1 MKKSLIILFLI
12 IFTIPPVLPMVIAQ
26 EGEVYQLKLLA
37 VYEEESGFKGSDA
50 DLLLELREGT
60 GRVFLETFP
69 LTRLDT
75 QISTRFAK
83 EVACKHF
90 KLNCNKYDFIYTIKA
105 KSNIIGG
112 PSAGAALAALTTIA
126 ILNLDYDKSIAITG
140 TINSGGI
147 VGPVGG
153 VKEKLEAAA
162 QAGLRKVLIPK
173 GTPGSSES
181 DEKNNDSNSAK
192 SDITKAD
199 LNLIKYGKE
208 NLSLSVE
215 EVITIDE
222 IVFELTGEQLNN
234 KPVFL
239 KENKEYLEIM
249 KNVAETL
256 CGRREKIEQEIV
268 QSGIIISNE
277 TSEQL
282 QKRLE
287 NSINASNNNDYYS
300 AASYCFGSNIQLR
313 DSFYLEQKPSLNK
326 VEELFTQLK
335 KDVNKTKEEVSKKPI
350 ETISDLQTMM
360 IVKERLSDAQ
370 QQIDKYLESPPSSE
384 LQESYSL
391 LAYAEERYYSAV
403 TWMKFFAMDG
413 KKFVFDN
420 QTLQQT
426 CLQKISEAEERYQYA
441 EFFISPNFIG
451 GIKEKISDARKAS
464 DHNEVELCLITAS
477 QAKGDTSAVLTSLG
491 LDNESVQDVITEK
504 KRAVERVIAENSN
517 DGVFPILGYSYYKYA
532 SALQAEEEYTALLYL
547 DYALEISEL
556 EIYFPEEK
564 TFRGTIMVGYL
575 SKKTLYRLEGFIA
588 AAIIFILILG
598 LKASKN
604 SRWW

>member
-1 MKKSLIILFLI
+1 
-12 IFTIPPVLPMVIAQ
+12 MVIIIPLVAAE

-37 VYEEESGFKGSDA
+37 VYEENNGYKGSDA

-90 KLNCNKYDFIYTIKA
+90 KLNCNKYDFIYTIQA

-126 ILNLDYDKSIAITG
+126 VLDLDNNRSIAVTG

-153 VKEKLEAAA
+153 VKEKLDAAA
-162 QAGLRKVLIPK
+162 QSGLRKVLIPK
-173 GTPGSSES
+173 GMSGKLDDYENNSE
-181 DEKNNDSNSAK
+181 EQE
-192 SDITKAD
+192 
-199 LNLIKYGKE
+199 LNLVKYGKE
-208 NLSLSVE
+208 NLSLPVE
-215 EVITIDE
+215 EILTIDE
-222 IVFELTGEQLNN
+222 VVFQLTGEQLNN
-234 KPVFL
+234 KPVIL
-239 KENKEYLEIM
+239 EENGEYQEIM
-249 KNVAETL
+249 KKVAEVL
-256 CGRREKIEQEIV
+256 CGRREKIEQEIANSDV
-268 QSGIIISNE
+268 AIDNE
-277 TSEQL
+277 THEQL
-282 QKRLE
+282 QKKLE
-287 NSINASNNNDYYS
+287 NSINASRNNDYYS

-313 DSFYLEQKPSLNK
+313 DSFYKEQKPSLIK
-326 VEELFTQLK
+326 VEELFTQLAENVK
-335 KDVNKTKEEVSKKPI
+335 KTKEEVSNKPI

-384 LQESYSL
+384 LQNAYSL

-403 TWMKFFAMDG
+403 TWMEFFAMDG

-441 EFFISPNFIG
+441 EFFINPNFIG
-451 GIKEKISDARKAS
+451 GIKEKINEAREAL
-464 DHNEVELCLITAS
+464 DHDEVELCLITAS
-477 QAKGDTSAVLTSLG
+477 QAKGDASAVLTSLG
-491 LDNESVQDVITEK
+491 LSNESVQDVINEK
-504 KRAVERVIAENSN
+504 KHAVERVIAENSIG
-517 DGVFPILGYSYYKYA
+517 GVFPILGYSYYKYA
-532 SALQAEEEYTALLYL
+532 SALQGEEQYTALLYL

-556 EIYFPEEK
+556 EVYFPEEK
-564 TFRGTIMVGYL
+564 TFRDAVMIGEI
-575 SKKTLYRLEGFIA
+575 SKKTLYRLEGFFA
-588 AAIIFILILG
+588 AFIIFILLLG
-598 LKASKN
+598 LRASKDR
-604 SRWW
+604 RWL

>member
-1 MKKSLIILFLI
+1 
-12 IFTIPPVLPMVIAQ
+12 MVIIIPLVAAE

-37 VYEEESGFKGSDA
+37 VYEENNGYKGSDA

-90 KLNCNKYDFIYTIKA
+90 KLNCNKYDFIYTIQA

-126 ILNLDYDKSIAITG
+126 VLDLDNNRSIAVTG

-153 VKEKLEAAA
+153 VKEKLDAAA
-162 QAGLRKVLIPK
+162 QSGLRKVLIPK
-173 GTPGSSES
+173 GMSGKLDDYENNSE
-181 DEKNNDSNSAK
+181 EQE
-192 SDITKAD
+192 
-199 LNLIKYGKE
+199 LNLVKYGKE
-208 NLSLSVE
+208 NLSLPVE
-215 EVITIDE
+215 EILTIDE
-222 IVFELTGEQLNN
+222 VVFQLTGEQLNN
-234 KPVFL
+234 KPVIL
-239 KENKEYLEIM
+239 EENGEYQEIM
-249 KNVAETL
+249 KKVAEVL
-256 CGRREKIEQEIV
+256 CGRREKIEQEIANSDV
-268 QSGIIISNE
+268 AIDNE
-277 TSEQL
+277 THEQL
-282 QKRLE
+282 QKKLE
-287 NSINASNNNDYYS
+287 NSINASRNNDYYS

-313 DSFYLEQKPSLNK
+313 DSFYKEQKPSLIK
-326 VEELFTQLK
+326 VEELFTQLAENVK
-335 KDVNKTKEEVSKKPI
+335 KTKEEVSNKPI

-360 IVKERLSDAQ
+360 IVKERLSDTQ

-384 LQESYSL
+384 LQNAYSL

-403 TWMKFFAMDG
+403 TWMEFFAMDG

-441 EFFISPNFIG
+441 EFFINPNFIG
-451 GIKEKISDARKAS
+451 GIKEKINEAREAL
-464 DHNEVELCLITAS
+464 DHDEVELCLITAS
-477 QAKGDTSAVLTSLG
+477 QAKGDASAVLTSVG
-491 LDNESVQDVITEK
+491 LSNESVQDVINEK
-504 KRAVERVIAENSN
+504 KHAVERVIAENSIG
-517 DGVFPILGYSYYKYA
+517 GVFPILGYSYYKYA
-532 SALQAEEEYTALLYL
+532 SALQGEEQYTALLYL

-556 EIYFPEEK
+556 EVYFPEEK
-564 TFRGTIMVGYL
+564 TFRDAVMIGEI
-575 SKKTLYRLEGFIA
+575 SKKTLYRLEGFFA
-588 AAIIFILILG
+588 AFIIFILLLG
-598 LKASKN
+598 LRASKDR
-604 SRWW
+604 RWL